1 VFPACDDVHPTKM
14 SWGRTGFDGSPLRLE
29 GMPGATPP
37 VNGVEHTTANTQ
49 FALAA

>member
-1 VFPACDDVHPTKM
+1 LTADEEAATLELQLGAYRF
-14 SWGRTGFDGSPLRLE
+14 RREQLRLE

-37 VNGVEHTTANTQ
+37 VIGVEHTTANTQ